1 MNKAVKKIQKSTLLN
16 IDSMF
21 RNLYPKNIYSTN
33 GVTLP
38 SDPFV
43 FTKGSSIINI
53 NYPSHNL
60 LTGDNIVI
68 QNVTGISKSLINSIY
83 LINSFNYYVIIF
95 ENNMIDIDY
104 KNNTTELYA
113 TIEAMNQTDTN
124 IFNNICFNDIVGYK
138 QIFVGS
144 ADIPQ
149 RLLTAI
155 YPTIQAIVGSNI
167 ITNTTTFTNYIN
179 TNCLF
184 VPLPTNYINITA
196 DYYQIK
202 QVFKIS
208 YQHIA
213 GIKLGYLNSNY
224 PISNINYQANQA
236 VYNVIDNDNFMINL
250 NYTAYGNYSGGGK
263 NVQIMK
269 IIDSIP
275 GYPSANNYVINLKK
289 SFNNVTKIELV
300 GSEIPYVDIIIRKD
314 VNDKLYWKH
323 IQDGN
328 AIYMLQIDEG
338 FYSTTTLLNKI
349 QTEINKVPRKITNS
363 TTSSTTSST
372 TGIGTIYNNFDV
384 NLETNINKITFT
396 PYINTN
402 VPNSFNVRLG
412 PIGNELYYFLTINM
426 HQSFVQVGDVITI
439 SKATDVTLVTD
450 NNIIIIGGSYLN
462 KDFKI
467 YATNPE
473 NNTFDVIIG
482 IQSSV
487 TTSIGTTILNGGKD
501 IIIRTKT
508 KVSFL
513 FDRKDTMG
521 DILGFMNVG
530 MKGSIIDFD
539 YEQTNKKQ
547 YIASTNTDFVG
558 NIINYS
564 NGFINLSG
572 KYTYILMYMNDIEY
586 VHSTSSL
593 ASAFAKIQLNGNPGD
608 LLFNTY
614 VENPEN
620 IYSKSFPISNLTQLT
635 ISFTYPDGT
644 PIEFRNVNHSFT
656 LRIVEE
662 HNETNDINLNSQ
674 NITFVDEMKKTV
686 KQ

>member
-21 RNLYPKNIYSTN
+21 RNLYPKNIYYTN
-33 GVTLP
+33 GMTLP

-53 NYPSHNL
+53 NYPNHNL

-68 QNVTGISKSLINSIY
+68 QNVNGISKSLINSIY
-83 LINSFNYYVIIF
+83 LINGFNYYVIIF
-95 ENNMIDIDY
+95 GSNMIDIDY
-104 KNNTTELYA
+104 RNNTTELYA
-113 TIEAMNQTDTN
+113 TIEAENQTDTN

-144 ADIPQ
+144 DIPQ

-155 YPTIQAIVGSNI
+155 YPTIQSIVGSNI

-179 TNCLF
+179 SNCLF
-184 VPLPTNYINITA
+184 VPLPTNYINITVN
-196 DYYQIK
+196 YYQIK
-202 QVFKIS
+202 QIFKIT

-236 VYNVIDNDNFMINL
+236 VYNVIDSDNFMINL
-250 NYTAYGNYSGGGK
+250 NYNAYGNYSGGGK

-300 GSEIPYVDIIIRKD
+300 GSEIPYVDIIIQKN

-328 AIYMLQIDEG
+328 TVYMLQIDEG

-349 QTEINKVPRKITNS
+349 QTEINKVPRKV
-363 TTSSTTSST
+363 TTS
-372 TGIGTIYNNFDV
+372 IGTIYNNFDV

-402 VPNSFNVRLG
+402 VPNSLNVRSG
-412 PIGNELYYFLTINM
+412 PINGVLYYFLTINM
-426 HQSFVQVGDVITI
+426 HQSFVQIGDVITI
-439 SKATDVTLVTD
+439 SKATDVTLVSD
-450 NNIIIIGGSYLN
+450 NSITIIGSNYLN
-462 KDFKI
+462 KEFTI
-467 YATNPE
+467 YAINPE
-473 NNTFDVIIG
+473 NNTFDVVIG
-482 IQSSV
+482 MVSSV
-487 TTSIGTTILNGGKD
+487 TTSIGTITLNGGKD
-501 IIIRTKT
+501 IIVKTKT

-530 MKGSIIDFD
+530 VKGSIIDFD

-547 YIASTNTDFVG
+547 YIASTNTDYVG

-586 VHSTSSL
+586 VHSTSNL

-686 KQ
+686 KE

>member
-1 MNKAVKKIQKSTLLN
+1 MSRDVKKIQKSTLLN

-33 GVTLP
+33 GMTLP
-38 SDPFV
+38 TDPFI

-53 NYPSHNL
+53 NYPGHNL
-60 LTGDNIVI
+60 STGDNIVI
-68 QNVTGISKSLINSIY
+68 QNVNGISKLLINSIY
-83 LINSFNYYVIIF
+83 LINNFNYYVIIF
-95 ENNMIDIDY
+95 GNNMINIDY
-104 KNNTTELYA
+104 KNNVGELYV
-113 TIEAMNQTDTN
+113 TIDAGNMTDAN

-149 RLLTAI
+149 RFLNAI
-155 YPTIQAIVGSNI
+155 YPTIQSIVGSNI
-167 ITNTTTFTNYIN
+167 ITNTSTFTNYIN
-179 TNCLF
+179 SNCLF
-184 VPLPTNYINITA
+184 VKLPTNYINTGV

-202 QVFKIS
+202 QIFKIT

-224 PISNINYQANQA
+224 PISNINYQANQS
-236 VYNVIDNDNFMINL
+236 VYTVIDSDNFQINL
-250 NYTAYGNYSGGGK
+250 NYNAYGNYSGGGQ

-300 GSEIPYVDIIIRKD
+300 GTEIPYVDIIIRKN

-328 AIYMLQIDEG
+328 TVYMLQIDEG

-349 QTEINKVPRKITNS
+349 QTEINKVPRNITNNNS
-363 TTSSTTSST
+363 
-372 TGIGTIYNNFDV
+372 IGTIYNNFDV
-384 NLETNINKITFT
+384 KLETNINKITFT
-396 PYINTN
+396 PYIYTN
-402 VPNSFNVRLG
+402 LPNSFNVRVG
-412 PIGNELYYFLTINM
+412 PINSALYYFLTISM
-426 HQSFVQVGDVITI
+426 HQSFVQEGDNITI
-439 SKATDVTLVTD
+439 SGATDVTCVY
-450 NNIIIIGGSYLN
+450 NNSIFIISSSYLN
-462 KDFKI
+462 KEFTV
-467 YATNPE
+467 YASNPE
-473 NNTFDVIIG
+473 NNTFDIIIG
-482 IQSSV
+482 AQSNV
-487 TTSIGTTILNGGKD
+487 TTSIGTIILNGGKD
-501 IIIRTKT
+501 IIVKTKT

-521 DILGFMNVG
+521 DVFGFMNVG
-530 MKGSIIDFD
+530 MNGSIIDFD
-539 YEQTNKKQ
+539 YEQTNQKQ
-547 YIASTNTDFVG
+547 YIASNNTDYVG
-558 NIINYS
+558 NIINYNS
-564 NGFINLSG
+564 GFINLSG
-572 KYTYILMYMNDIEY
+572 KYNYILMYLNDIEY
-586 VHSTSSL
+586 IQSTSSL

-614 VENPEN
+614 VLNPEN

-674 NITFVDEMKKTV
+674 NITFVEEMKKTV
-686 KQ
+686 KE

>member
-1 MNKAVKKIQKSTLLN
+1 
-16 IDSMF
+16 
-21 RNLYPKNIYSTN
+21 
-33 GVTLP
+33 
-38 SDPFV
+38 
-43 FTKGSSIINI
+43 
-53 NYPSHNL
+53 
-60 LTGDNIVI
+60 
-68 QNVTGISKSLINSIY
+68 
-83 LINSFNYYVIIF
+83 
-95 ENNMIDIDY
+95 MIDIDY

>member
-1 MNKAVKKIQKSTLLN
+1 MNKDVKKIQKSTLLN

-21 RNLYPKNIYSTN
+21 RNLYPKNIYYTN
-33 GVTLP
+33 GITLP
-38 SDPFV
+38 TDPFK

-53 NYPSHNL
+53 NYMNHNL
-60 LTGDNIVI
+60 SVGDNIVI

-83 LINSFNYYVIIF
+83 LINNFNYYVIIF
-95 ENNMIDIDY
+95 GNNMIDIDY
-104 KNNTTELYA
+104 KNNTTGLY
-113 TIEAMNQTDTN
+113 INVEAANQTDTN
-124 IFNNICFNDIVGYK
+124 IFNNICFNDIVGHK

-144 ADIPQ
+144 VDIPQ
-149 RLLTAI
+149 RFLTAI
-155 YPTIQAIVGSNI
+155 YPTIQSIVGSNI
-167 ITNTTTFTNYIN
+167 ITNTSTYTSYIN
-179 TNCLF
+179 SNCLF
-184 VPLPTNYINITA
+184 VPLPTNYINTVS

-202 QVFKIS
+202 QIFKIT

-224 PISNINYQANQA
+224 PISNINYQANQS
-236 VYNVIDNDNFMINL
+236 VYNIVDSDNFQINL
-250 NYTAYGNYSGGGK
+250 NYNAYGNYIGGGM

-289 SFNNVTKIELV
+289 SFNNVTKVELV
-300 GSEIPYVDIIIRKD
+300 GSEIPYVDIIIRKN

-328 AIYMLQIDEG
+328 TVYMLQIDEG

-349 QTEINKVPRKITNS
+349 QTEINKVPRKVNS
-363 TTSSTTSST
+363 NN
-372 TGIGTIYNNFDV
+372 TIYNQFDV
-384 NLETNINKITFT
+384 KLETNINKITFT
-396 PYINTN
+396 PYIHTSI
-402 VPNSFNVRLG
+402 PDSFNVKVG
-412 PIGNELYYFLTINM
+412 PINNTLYYFLNISM
-426 HQSFVQVGDVITI
+426 HQNFVNVGDVITI
-439 SKATDVTLVTD
+439 TGATDVTLLS
-450 NNIIIIGGSYLN
+450 NNSIIIIGSSYLN
-462 KDFKI
+462 KDFTI

-482 IQSSV
+482 MQSHV
-487 TTSIGTTILNGGKD
+487 TTSIGTAILNGGKD

-513 FDRKDTMG
+513 FDRNDTIG

-539 YEQTNKKQ
+539 YEQTNQKQ
-547 YIASTNTDFVG
+547 YVASTNTDYVG
-558 NIINYS
+558 NIINYT

-572 KYTYILMYMNDIEY
+572 KYNYILMYLNDIEY

-614 VENPEN
+614 VVNPDN

-635 ISFTYPDGT
+635 ISFTYPDGS

-662 HNETNDINLNSQ
+662 HNETDDINLNSQ
-674 NITFVDEMKKTV
+674 NITFVEEMKKTV
-686 KQ
+686 KK

>member
-1 MNKAVKKIQKSTLLN
+1 MNKAVRKIQKSTLLN

-60 LTGDNIVI
+60 STGDNIVI

-83 LINSFNYYVIIF
+83 LINGFNYYVIIF

-149 RLLTAI
+149 RFLTAI
-155 YPTIQAIVGSNI
+155 YPTIQSIVGMNI

-179 TNCLF
+179 SNCLF
-184 VPLPTNYINITA
+184 VSLPTNYINITT

-202 QVFKIS
+202 QVFKIT

-236 VYNVIDNDNFMINL
+236 VYNVIDSDNFMINL

-300 GSEIPYVDIIIRKD
+300 GSEIPYVDIIIRKN

-328 AIYMLQIDEG
+328 TVYMLQIDEG

-349 QTEINKVPRKITNS
+349 QTEINKVPRKV
-363 TTSSTTSST
+363 TSSTTS
-372 TGIGTIYNNFDV
+372 IGTIYNNFDV

-402 VPNSFNVRLG
+402 LPNSLNVRLG
-412 PIGNELYYFLTINM
+412 PIDGTLYYFLTISM
-426 HQSFVQVGDVITI
+426 HQSFVQVGDIITI
-439 SKATDVTLVTD
+439 SKAMDVTLATD
-450 NNIIIIGGSYLN
+450 TSITIIGSSYLN
-462 KDFKI
+462 KEFTI

-482 IQSSV
+482 LQSAV

-501 IIIRTKT
+501 IIVRTKT
-508 KVSFL
+508 KISLL

-530 MKGSIIDFD
+530 TTGSIIDFD

-656 LRIVEE
+656 LKIVEE

>member
-1 MNKAVKKIQKSTLLN
+1 MNRNVKKIQKSTLLN

-33 GVTLP
+33 GMTLP
-38 SDPFV
+38 TDPFV
-43 FTKGSSIINI
+43 FTKGSSIITI

-60 LTGDNIVI
+60 SIGNNIVI

-83 LINSFNYYVIIF
+83 LINGFNYYVIMF
-95 ENNMIDIDY
+95 GNNMIDIDY
-104 KNNTTELYA
+104 KNNTSELYINVEA
-113 TIEAMNQTDTN
+113 TNQTDTN

-138 QIFVGS
+138 QVYVGTS
-144 ADIPQ
+144 DIPQ
-149 RLLTAI
+149 RFLTAI
-155 YPTIQAIVGSNI
+155 YPTMQAIVGANI
-167 ITNTTTFTNYIN
+167 ITNTTTFTDYIN
-179 TNCLF
+179 SNCLF
-184 VPLPTNYINITA
+184 VPLPTNYINTVS

-202 QVFKIS
+202 QVFKIT

-300 GSEIPYVDIIIRKD
+300 GSEIPYVDIIIKKD

-328 AIYMLQIDEG
+328 TIYMLQIDEG

-349 QTEINKVPRKITNS
+349 QTEINKVPRNVTNYN
-363 TTSSTTSST
+363 T
-372 TGIGTIYNNFDV
+372 TIYNNFDV

-396 PYINTN
+396 PYIITN
-402 VPNSFNVRLG
+402 IPNSFNVRLG
-412 PIGNELYYFLTINM
+412 PIDNVLYYFLTISM
-426 HQSFVQVGDVITI
+426 HQSFVQVGDIITI

-450 NNIIIIGGSYLN
+450 TNITIIGSNYLN
-462 KDFKI
+462 KDFKV
-467 YATNPE
+467 YAINPE

-482 IQSSV
+482 LQSNV
-487 TTSIGTTILNGGKD
+487 TTSIGSTVLYGGKD
-501 IIIRTKT
+501 IVIRTRT

-513 FDRKDTMG
+513 FDRNDTMG
-521 DILGFMNVG
+521 DVLGFMNVG

-539 YEQTNKKQ
+539 YEQTNQKQ
-547 YIASTNTDFVG
+547 YVTSTNTDYVG
-558 NIINYS
+558 NIINYN